1 MVSKI
6 KKIFDDT
13 YEIAKRVQQIEQSGK
28 EIDGRKIWGLIE
40 SKVKDIQIKELN
52 YNESLKPIYKLMD
65 DFLQKNN
72 INKENEYNPKSNHF
86 FMQLKNL
93 VIKPESYFII
103 KLNRVLQ
110 LAFNMGQLSVFFQNI
125 KKYDKNLQKQI
136 KDIKKFVKTNKLN
149 KLDTFISNENQK
161 IINSFLPDTD
171 FNFNDV
177 DDLLKTNQK
186 GGYKNY
192 KEKYLKYKQK
202 YLELKFKD

>member
-1 MVSKI
+1 MLFRS
-6 KKIFDDT
+6 
-13 YEIAKRVQQIEQSGK
+13 
-28 EIDGRKIWGLIE
+28 
-40 SKVKDIQIKELN
+40 KDIQVDELE
-52 YNESLKPIYKLMD
+52 YNETLKPIYELMD
-65 DFLQKNN
+65 KIIDKYEM
-72 INKENEYNPKSNHF
+72 KDNEFKIISNHF

>member
-86 FMQLKNL
+86 FMQLKN
-93 VIKPESYFII
+93 
-103 KLNRVLQ
+103 
-110 LAFNMGQLSVFFQNI
+110 
-125 KKYDKNLQKQI
+125 
-136 KDIKKFVKTNKLN
+136 
-149 KLDTFISNENQK
+149 
-161 IINSFLPDTD
+161 
-171 FNFNDV
+171 
-177 DDLLKTNQK
+177 
-186 GGYKNY
+186 
-192 KEKYLKYKQK
+192 
-202 YLELKFKD
+202 